1 MYNFRRKSLVLFS
14 FSFLVLLVLLA
25 ACGSAGTGGTTT
37 GGTGA
42 KPPALTPTPT
52 QTYSAANGCPS
63 SVMMT
68 TDNSK
73 TDMKLLPTNAKS
85 TVVAH
90 NGDIIE
96 VRLPFGSQW
105 SGPTISQGILQLQG
119 PAGYALKSDKVCVW
133 RYVAKG
139 MGTTT
144 LDFSKRA
151 LCKPGQFCPMYIL
164 KMPFVIEVK
173 K

>member
-1 MYNFRRKSLVLFS
+1 MYNFQRKSLVMFFLS
-14 FSFLVLLVLLA
+14 ALVLLLLLA
-25 ACGSAGTGGTTT
+25 ACGSAGGTTT
-37 GGTGA
+37 GGGTGTT
-42 KPPALTPTPT
+42 PPASTPTAT

-63 SVMMT
+63 NVVMT
-68 TDNSK
+68 TDNAKTTKMVQPPDSK
-73 TDMKLLPTNAKS
+73 GTI
-85 TVVAH
+85 VVH

-105 SGPTISQGILQLQG
+105 SGPTISQGALQLQG
-119 PAGYALKSDKVCVW
+119 PGGYALKSDKVCVW

-139 MGTTT
+139 TGTTT

-164 KMPFVIEVK
+164 KMPFTIEVK
-173 K
+173 